1 MSTQFELQDKL
12 VMILGGLIQQ
22 AGGTLTLHEDDIM
35 AALLGDK
42 KLSFNQDKVNRT
54 ITLAL
59 IDPPE
64 PGAIT
69 H

>member
-12 VMILGGLIQQ
+12 VMILGGIIQA
-22 AGGTLTLHEDDIM
+22 AGGTLVIHEDDIIE
-35 AALLGDK
+35 ALQGTK
-42 KLSFNQDKVNRT
+42 KLSFSQDKENRT
-54 ITLAL
+54 VTLAL

-64 PGAIT
+64 PGAII